1 MTKHEQIKNIT
12 ITAVLAALIIIL
24 AFLPIKTMALEITL
38 TIIPITIGLI
48 LCGPKGGAILGLV
61 FGVVSFLQCL
71 GYSQF
76 GLTLLSINP
85 FLTFLVCVP
94 TRILAGLLA
103 GLVYKGLNKVVP
115 NNLISIAVASVL
127 MPLLNTIFFMGTLT
141 VCFYNTDYIQMF
153 VGMIGAT
160 NPLNFIILF
169 TGINGLVEIIC
180 GIVISIPVAK
190 ALTLYL
196 HQGNVVVKQEV
207 AEQAT
212 IKESN

>member
-48 LCGPKGGAILGLV
+48 LCGPKGGAVLGFI

-71 GYSQF
+71 GYSEF
-76 GLTLLSINP
+76 GVTLLSINP

-94 TRILAGLLA
+94 TRILAGWLA

-141 VCFYNTDYIQMF
+141 ICFYNTDYIQMF
-153 VGMIGAT
+153 VGILGAT
-160 NPLNFIILF
+160 NPLNFIIFF

-180 GIVISIPVAK
+180 GIVVSIPVAK

-196 HQGNVVVKQEV
+196 HQGDVVVKQETV
-207 AEQAT
+207 
-212 IKESN
+212 KESN

>member
-48 LCGPKGGAILGLV
+48 LCGPKGGAILGLA

-71 GYSQF
+71 GYSAF
-76 GLTLLSINP
+76 GAVLLSINP

-94 TRILAGLLA
+94 TRILAGWLA
-103 GLVYKGLNKVVP
+103 GLVYKSLNRVVP

-141 VCFYNTDYIQMF
+141 ICFYNTEYIQGF
-153 VGMIGAT
+153 VDILNAT

-180 GIVISIPVAK
+180 GIVVSIPVAK
-190 ALTLYL
+190 ALTFYL
-196 HQGNVVVKQEV
+196 HQGNVTV
-207 AEQAT
+207 
-212 IKESN
+212 KESN